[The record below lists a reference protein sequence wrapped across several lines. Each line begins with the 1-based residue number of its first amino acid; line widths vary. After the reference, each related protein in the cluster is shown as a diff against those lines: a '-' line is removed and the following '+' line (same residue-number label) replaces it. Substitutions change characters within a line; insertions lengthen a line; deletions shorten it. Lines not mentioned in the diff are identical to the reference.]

1 MPGEAVG
8 IVVKPG
14 SGLAE
19 DAARRVI
26 KRLEYWGIEPLIEAD
41 SAKSYAGFQS
51 YKTFR
56 VDRDP
61 PPKVIVVGGDGTLLR
76 TAMSLSRPQDVVLMA
91 VRAGKRGFLL
101 DVEQYEI
108 EDRVDDFIEG
118 KYVVV
123 EYPRIRPS
131 LGGLR
136 ESSTPCAMNDIV
148 FITKM
153 AKLVNLTV
161 YVEGE
166 RVYNVDGDGLV
177 VATTV
182 GSTAYSL
189 SAGGPII
196 DPSLDVHVIT
206 PLNPVQLHLRPVVVP
221 PNYLIEIEVRPYSS
235 PLYMSID
242 GQYLEEPRPGSIV
255 RIERCGSPVKIARFR
270 LREGYYERLLTRLLM
285 YW

>member
-1 MPGEAVG
+1 MGGPVG
-8 IVVKPG
+8 VIVKPG

-19 DAARRVI
+19 DAAIRVVR
-26 KRLEYWGIEPLIEAD
+26 RLEDRGVDVLVDEDA
-41 SAKSYAGFQS
+41 ARSYARFRKYQ
-51 YKTFR
+51 TFR

-61 PPKVIVVGGDGTLLR
+61 PGRVIVIGGDGTLLR
-76 TAMSLSRPQDVVLMA
+76 TAMRLSRPESTIIMA

-118 KYVVV
+118 KYKVI
-123 EYPRIRPS
+123 EYPRIKPM
-131 LGGLR
+131 L
-136 ESSTPCAMNDIV
+136 SSSQSEPLPCALNDIV
-148 FITKM
+148 LITKM

-177 VATTV
+177 VSTTA

-189 SAGGPII
+189 SAGGPIV
-196 DPSLDVHVIT
+196 DPRLDVHLIT
-206 PLNPVQLHLRPVVVP
+206 PLNPVQLHLRPIVVP
-221 PNYLIEIEVRPYSS
+221 PTYTIEVEIRPYSS
-235 PLYMSID
+235 PLYLSID
-242 GQYLEEPRPGSIV
+242 GQHIEEPRPGSVV
-255 RIERCGSPVKIARFR
+255 RVERCDKPVKIARFR
-270 LREGYYERLLTRLLM
+270 YWEGYYERLLTRLLM

>member
-1 MPGEAVG
+1 MAGSIGV
-8 IVVKPG
+8 VVKPG

-19 DAARRVI
+19 DAAIRVV
-26 KRLEYWGIEPLIEAD
+26 KRLEERGVDVVVDEDTAR
-41 SAKSYAGFQS
+41 SYARFRK
-51 YKTFR
+51 YPTFK

-61 PPKVIVVGGDGTLLR
+61 PGRVIVVGGDGTLLR
-76 TAMSLSRPQDVVLMA
+76 TAMKLANPENVVLMT

-108 EDRVDDFIEG
+108 EDRVDDFVEG
-118 KYVVV
+118 NFKVV
-123 EYPRIRPS
+123 EYPRLQPYLS
-131 LGGLR
+131 GSQQEPL
-136 ESSTPCAMNDIV
+136 PCALNDIV
-148 FITKM
+148 LITKM

-166 RVYNVDGDGLV
+166 RIYNIDGDGLV
-177 VATTV
+177 VSTTV

-189 SAGGPII
+189 SAGGPIV
-196 DPSLDVHVIT
+196 DPRLDVHIIT

-221 PNYLIEIEVRPYSS
+221 PTYTIEVEIRPYSS

-242 GQYLEEPRPGSIV
+242 GQHIEEPRPGSV
-255 RIERCGSPVKIARFR
+255 LRIERCDKSVRIARFR
-270 LREGYYERLLTRLLM
+270 YWEGYYERLLTRLLM